1 MGNIEVFNQN
11 YIFLLTLAS
20 LGFLLFSC
28 FYASNDSE
36 KLFAPIWMLFI
47 GFITEFCAEGVV
59 ARAAD
64 VYTQGLDIENY
75 VFMELLLLL
84 IAAIFMG
91 MAATSLMVNSM
102 AGYIFAGTLG
112 ILGIIAVPLF
122 VYILPDGNVVNGMRL
137 IFPLAGFSC
146 IAIGFGAKAGQ
157 EHQSGFLLGAAANA
171 AIAVL
176 LMLKF
181 FGIGSEGAFM
191 PYIPAVFYLITAFA
205 FMMIKAN
212 LLYVRLDKA
221 NLQIE
226 KYNSRI
232 EEMIRLSP
240 FPIIISRLGDDKII
254 LANNNA
260 CKLFGINPKELERY
274 HLKDFFADADNR
286 QLLTERLENEKEV
299 QDFEILVKTPTSDT
313 PFWLLASANVM
324 DYNYDLVLYSAFQD
338 ITSRKNREN
347 LLKNQAIRDPLTSLY
362 NRRYFEEEV
371 SRQILALKAQKNPYS
386 VLMLD
391 ADFFKKVN
399 DTYGHKTGDKVLI
412 ELASTAERALRD
424 NDIVARYGGEE
435 FVVFLPGIKAE
446 DGSAVADRLRQSI
459 SMQTVYADDNTPVKF
474 TVSVG
479 VSSSEISDN
488 VDMLIK
494 TADEALYKAKQNGR
508 NRVEVFCTGDL
519 EAFIAQGQIE
529 RKDESQNHHPI
540 FDKESNQ
547 EISLLD
553 GIEENKIGDEDV
565 FVEDKST
572 SAVNKKDA

>member
-1 MGNIEVFNQN
+1 MGNIDVFNQN
-11 YIFLLTLAS
+11 YIFVLTLAS
-20 LGFLLFSC
+20 LVFLLFSC
-28 FYASNDSE
+28 FYASGDSD
-36 KLFAPIWMLFI
+36 KLFAPMWMLFI
-47 GFITEFCAEGVV
+47 GFAAEFGAEGIVS
-59 ARAAD
+59 AATD
-64 VYTQGLDIENY
+64 VYAQGGSVESY
-75 VFMELLLLL
+75 VFAELLLLL
-84 IAAIFMG
+84 IAAICMG
-91 MAATSLMVNSM
+91 MAATSLLVSNL
-102 AGYIFAGTLG
+102 AGYIFAGSLGTLG
-112 ILGIIAVPLF
+112 SLAIVLF
-122 VYILPDGNVVNGMRL
+122 IFIVPDGNVVNSMRY
-137 IFPLAGFSC
+137 IFPLAGFAC
-146 IAIGFGAKAGQ
+146 VAIGFWAKAGQ
-157 EHQSGFLLGAAANA
+157 EHRGGFLFGAVAAS
-171 AIAVL
+171 AVSVL
-176 LMLKF
+176 ILLKF
-181 FGIGSEGAFM
+181 FELAPEFAAAS
-191 PYIPAVFYLITAFA
+191 YVPALFYLIMSFA
-205 FMMIKAN
+205 FMMIKSDI
-212 LLYVRLDKA
+212 LYDRIEKA
-221 NLQIE
+221 NLQIQ
-226 KYNSRI
+226 KYNDRI

-240 FPIIISRLGDDKII
+240 FPIIISRLGDDKIL

-260 CKLFGINPKELERY
+260 CKLFGINAKELDRY
-274 HLKDFFADADNR
+274 HLKDFFADSDNR
-286 QLLTERLENEKEV
+286 RLLTERLEAEKEV

-362 NRRYFEEEV
+362 NRRYFEDEV
-371 SRQILALKAQKNPYS
+371 SKQILALKAQNSPYS

-435 FVVFLPGIKAE
+435 FVVFLPGIKVE
-446 DGSAVADRLRQSI
+446 DGRAVAERLRQSI
-459 SMQTVYADDNTPVKF
+459 SMQTVYSDDNAPVKF

-508 NRVEVFCTGDL
+508 NRVEVFAPRDL
-519 EAFIAQGQIE
+519 DAFVAQGQIE

-540 FDKESNQ
+540 FDKENSA

-553 GIEENKIGDEDV
+553 GIEENKIGDEQV
-565 FVEDKST
+565 FVEEQNNDPQEPKEP
-572 SAVNKKDA
+572 